1 MIVTV
6 EIENLFFKYKG
17 QNDYILRGVNLR
29 ANKGEVLAIVGLS
42 GNGKSTICYT
52 LNGIVPNTLKG
63 DMKGS
68 VKVLG
73 NQVRDMNISEL
84 ATIIGV
90 VFQDPDTQ
98 LFSPTVEDEIAF
110 GPENLCLIREE
121 MERRV
126 EKVLKL
132 TGMEAYRYENPNN
145 LSGGEKQLIALGAVL
160 SLEPEILVFDEA
172 MAQIDDKG
180 KRRIKSVIKRLKEDG
195 KTIIM
200 IDHDFNNLDIAD
212 RVVLL
217 KDGRIYDFK
226 GEL

>member
-68 VKVLG
+68 VKILG

-121 MERRV
+121 MEKRV

-180 KRRIKSVIKRLKEDG
+180 KKRIKSVIKRLKENG